1 MAYVLEKA
9 YINMEKKV
17 ISSGKKEK
25 IGCSAV
31 KIKKTKQPPSKK
43 TTPPISFS

>member
-31 KIKKTKQPPSKK
+31 KIKKPSNPQAKK
-43 TTPPISFS
+43 LPLL